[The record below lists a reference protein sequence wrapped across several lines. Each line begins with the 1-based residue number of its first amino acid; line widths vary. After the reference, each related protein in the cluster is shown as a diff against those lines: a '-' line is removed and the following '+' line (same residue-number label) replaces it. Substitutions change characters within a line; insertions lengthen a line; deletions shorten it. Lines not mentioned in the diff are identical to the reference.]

1 MKSTERAV
9 DPLKG
14 TVKMIVLNI
23 VLLIVLVGGA
33 ALGYYFYN
41 RSINYLSTNN
51 AQVTGE
57 QIIVA
62 SSVAGKLTDWYGE
75 IGKKYTQGERIGTV
89 LTSTGTV
96 EVTAPKSGTIVQ
108 QSAVVNAVVSPGS
121 PLAYLYDFDRLWVS
135 ANVKETDLNDV
146 KIGQAVDIYIDAF
159 PGTTL
164 NGRVEKMGLT
174 TAGTFSLMP
183 ASNTNG
189 NYTKVT
195 QVIPV
200 TISLEGNRGLG
211 IIPGMSVTA
220 RIHK

>member
-1 MKSTERAV
+1 M
-9 DPLKG
+9 KG
-14 TVKMIVLNI
+14 TIKMIVLNI
-23 VLLIVLVGGA
+23 VLLIILIGGA
-33 ALGYYFYN
+33 GLGYYFYN

-51 AQVTGE
+51 AQVSGE
-57 QIIVA
+57 QIVV
-62 SSVAGKLTDWYGE
+62 SSSAAGKLTSWSGDVS
-75 IGKKYTQGERIGTV
+75 KKASSGDRLGSV
-89 LTSTGTV
+89 LTSTGSV
-96 EVTAPKSGTIVQ
+96 DITAPKGGTIVQ
-108 QSAVVNAVVSPGS
+108 QSAVVDAMVSPGL
-121 PLAYLYDFDRLWVS
+121 PLAYIYDLDRLWVT

-146 KIGQAVDIYIDAF
+146 KVGQAVDVYVDAF

-164 NGRVEKMGLT
+164 GGRVERLGLT

-183 ASNTNG
+183 SSNANG

>member
-1 MKSTERAV
+1 
-9 DPLKG
+9 
-14 TVKMIVLNI
+14 MIILNV

-33 ALGYYFYN
+33 ALGYYFYD

-51 AQVTGE
+51 AQITGE
-57 QIIVA
+57 QVTVTA
-62 SSVAGKLTDWYGE
+62 STGGKLTDWNGDV
-75 IGKKYTQGERIGTV
+75 GKKVAQGDRIGTV

-96 EVTAPKSGTIVQ
+96 DITAPKGGTIVQ
-108 QSAVVNAVVSPGS
+108 QNAVVNSTASPGI
-121 PLAYLYDFDRLWVS
+121 PIAYIYDLDRLWVN
-135 ANVKETDLNDV
+135 ANIKETDLNDV
-146 KIGQAVDIYIDAF
+146 KVGQAVDVYLDTY

-164 NGRVEKMGLT
+164 NGRVEKLGLA

-183 ASNTNG
+183 STNTTG

-195 QVIPV
+195 QVVPI

-211 IIPGMSVTA
+211 LIPGMSVTV